1 MKNRN
6 MRYYI
11 LLAAVLLASVAGR
24 AKDVKD
30 TIFSTA
36 GDRIIVNYSV
46 SQSGG
51 QMTVKFNGVQKKLGK
66 RNQES
71 YNRLDRVAVVVFDR
85 IGNYNDMKFEG
96 MAAEAFMVPS
106 NMSYTRSE
114 DGYFLLQDTPTLNF
128 SINSG
133 NKARLSV
140 PIYLAYYEKKHR
152 YKIFAKC
159 SNLIIDSKASAGR
172 KNKGG
177 AVSEDGGM
185 NEETVT
191 TTEEIADEGMS
202 PADEASIRISSL
214 RSMLDKA
221 TKFPFSEELNHEA
234 SMLRELRF
242 KVTDASVSSQINE
255 VLEAFDN
262 KKQELEQQADA
273 NQAGAQAARD
283 RQAQQQQARQDSL
296 AALQVLQASKD
307 KKDMMWLIGGIA
319 ALIGLFVV
327 GKQAYQQWSMKKMQK
342 KMMDNMK
349 NMAQKNLNGMNPMNP
364 LNGTDMLGGG
374 NPLNDLQRKG
384 QQAVKRTL
392 SKEAEAAKQK
402 MMKMRQKDAPQP
414 TANTSPPQPKRP
426 SLNDA
431 IPKRY
436 KRWRKP
442 GTEDKNNN
450 VTI

>member
-1 MKNRN
+1 MK
-6 MRYYI
+6 YPV
-11 LLAAVLLASVAGR
+11 LLIAALLASVAGK

-51 QMTVKFNGVQKKLGK
+51 QMAVKFNGVQKKLGK

-71 YNRLDRVAVVVFDR
+71 YNRLDRVAVVMFDR
-85 IGNYNDMKFEG
+85 IGNYSDMKFEG

-133 NKARLSV
+133 NKAKLSV

-172 KNKGG
+172 KSKGG
-177 AVSEDGGM
+177 VSGGG
-185 NEETVT
+185 EETVTVT
-191 TTEEIADEGMS
+191 TTEEEEVADGGVS
-202 PADEASIRISSL
+202 PAEEANIRISSL

-221 TKFPFSEELNHEA
+221 TKLPFSEELTHEA

-242 KVTDASVSSQINE
+242 KTTDPGVSSQINE
-255 VLEAFDN
+255 VLEAYEN

-273 NQAGAQAARD
+273 DAKAAQAA
-283 RQAQQQQARQDSL
+283 QEAKAQKDLARSDSL
-296 AALQVLQASKD
+296 TAVQALQAAKE
-307 KKDMMWLIGGIA
+307 KKDLLWIIGGIA
-319 ALIGLFVV
+319 GFILAIVG

-342 KMMDNMK
+342 KMMDSMK
-349 NMAQKNLNGMNPMNP
+349 KAMTPGTSMGNIAGGNNP
-364 LNGTDMLGGG
+364 LNSII
-374 NPLNDLQRKG
+374 NEQQRKG
-384 QQAVKRTL
+384 QQAMRRAL

-402 MMKMRQKDAPQP
+402 MMRMRQKDMPQP
-414 TANTSPPQPKRP
+414 AAHAEPLKPKRP

-431 IPKRY
+431 IPKKY